1 MAGQNPTITFRPF
14 VRKDT
19 LATRKRIIDTA
30 ERLFAERG
38 VESTS
43 LLEIAKASG
52 QKNRSALQYHFTN
65 KEGLLDAVL
74 DKHAQNI
81 SDARVLMLDE
91 LEQRGDYT
99 LYELIEALVLP
110 MASQLD
116 NKDGGRAFL
125 KIHSQ
130 LMTTEIYS
138 ELRERRDQ
146 DNVDTRRFLAL
157 TAPFMNTEDMDS
169 INARFVLTGCLLIHG
184 LAAYLVQTD
193 HIARSAF
200 LHTLIQGMVDLMQQ
214 PPNPAL

>member
-1 MAGQNPTITFRPF
+1 M
-14 VRKDT
+14 RKDT

-30 ERLFAERG
+30 EALFAERG

-43 LLEIAKASG
+43 LLEIAKAAG

-74 DKHAQNI
+74 DKHAQDI
-81 SDARVLMLDE
+81 SDVRTLMLDR
-91 LEQRGDYT
+91 LEQRGDYS

-130 LMTTEIYS
+130 LMTTETYS
-138 ELRERRDQ
+138 ELRERRDKNNTDTQRLLAMTLPFLNTQ
-146 DNVDTRRFLAL
+146 DQESVSARFLLA
-157 TAPFMNTEDMDS
+157 
-169 INARFVLTGCLLIHG
+169 GCLLVHG

-193 HIARSAF
+193 NINRAAF
-200 LHTLIQGMVDLMQQ
+200 LHTLVQGIVDLLLQSSRDGS
-214 PPNPAL
+214 

>member
-1 MAGQNPTITFRPF
+1 M
-14 VRKDT
+14 RKDT

-30 ERLFAERG
+30 EALFAERG

-43 LLEIAKASG
+43 LLEIAKAAG

-74 DKHAQNI
+74 DKHAQDI
-81 SDARVLMLDE
+81 SDVRTLMLDR
-91 LEQRGDYT
+91 LEQRGDYS
-99 LYELIEALVLP
+99 LYEFIEALVLP

-130 LMTTEIYS
+130 LMTTETYS
-138 ELRERRDQ
+138 ELRERRDKNNTDTQRLLAMTLPFLNTQ
-146 DNVDTRRFLAL
+146 DQESVSARFLLA
-157 TAPFMNTEDMDS
+157 
-169 INARFVLTGCLLIHG
+169 GCLLVHG

-193 HIARSAF
+193 NINRGAF
-200 LHTLIQGMVDLMQQ
+200 LHTLVQGLVDLLLQSSRDGS
-214 PPNPAL
+214 